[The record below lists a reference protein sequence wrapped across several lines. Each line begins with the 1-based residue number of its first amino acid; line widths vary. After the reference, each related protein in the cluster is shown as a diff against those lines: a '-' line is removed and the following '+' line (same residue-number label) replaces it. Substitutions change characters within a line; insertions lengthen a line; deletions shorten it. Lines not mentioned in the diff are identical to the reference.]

1 MLDAIRRISPAR
13 VHEFRRA
20 RRARAEAQ
28 AWRAS
33 GAPGPP
39 PAAVKHDLLR
49 EYGER
54 FGLSTLVETGTYL
67 GDTVA
72 ALRGDFSRIVS
83 IELSERL
90 YRWASR
96 RFAGVTGVTILHGD
110 SAEVLPRVLSTLAE
124 PCLFWLDGHYSAD
137 ITAQG
142 ARPSPVVEELEAI
155 FGHRVAGHV
164 VLIDDA
170 RCFDG
175 SNGWPAL
182 DELRSLAERHDP
194 TLAFDV
200 SDDVIR
206 ISPVPAR

>member
-1 MLDAIRRISPAR
+1 MLLDAIRRISPAR

-20 RRARAEAQ
+20 RRARAEAD

-33 GAPGPP
+33 GRPGPM
-39 PAAVKHDLLR
+39 PAAVKQDVLR

-83 IELSERL
+83 IELSDRL
-90 YRWASR
+90 YRWARR
-96 RFAGVTGVTILHGD
+96 RFVGVAGVTIVHGD
-110 SAEVLPRVLSTLAE
+110 SGEVLPRVLTQLSE
-124 PCLFWLDGHYSAD
+124 PCLFWLDGHYSAE
-137 ITAQG
+137 ITAHG
-142 ARPSPVVEELEAI
+142 TRPSPVIEELEAI
-155 FGHRVAGHV
+155 FGHSVAGHV

-175 SNGWPAL
+175 TGGWPDL
-182 DELRSLAERHDP
+182 DELRALVERYEP
-194 TLAFDV
+194 GLEFSV
-200 SDDVIR
+200 QDDIIR
-206 ISPVPAR
+206 IHAR